1 MKKISI
7 HNYAEA
13 FLKMLQKPGANAD
26 EVLKRFIVMIKR
38 RNDWPRRNEILS
50 AVEAKWRATLGR
62 SLLTI
67 ESARTLTSAQ
77 RESLIRRW
85 SKEKFDMKEKINPT
99 LIAGVKLIVNGE
111 RQLDGSLNR
120 KLRDMFN

>member
-1 MKKISI
+1 MKKIPI

-13 FLKMLQKPGANAD
+13 FLKTLQKPGINSD
-26 EVLKRFIVMIKR
+26 EVLKRLIATIKR

-50 AVEAKWRATLGR
+50 AVEAEWRAARGR

-77 RESLIRRW
+77 RESLIKRW
-85 SKEKFDMKEKINPT
+85 SNEKFDMREKINPA

-111 RQLDGSLNR
+111 HQLDGSLDR